1 MKKSLAIVLLLSA
14 SVNAYAVD
22 AGAVLGGA
30 LGGGAGAAI
39 GQSIGGKNGAIMGA
53 AMGGATGAAIG
64 SHNNASAQPIQP
76 VVRQRDSEEEDRGRH
91 GREHG
96 RD

>member
-14 SVNAYAVD
+14 SVPAYAVD

-39 GQSIGGKNGAIMGA
+39 GQNMGGKNGAIMGA
-53 AMGGATGAAIG
+53 AIGGATGAAIG
-64 SHNNASAQPIQP
+64 GHNNASVQPIQP
-76 VVRQRDSEEEDRGRH
+76 VRQRDSEEEDRDRH

>member
-14 SVNAYAVD
+14 SVPAYASTQAQYLD
-22 AGAVLGGA
+22 GA
-30 LGGGAGAAI
+30 LGGGAGAAT
-39 GQSIGGKNGAIMGA
+39 GQNIGGKNGAIMGA
-53 AMGGATGAAIG
+53 AIGGATGAAIG
-64 SHNNASAQPIQP
+64 GHNNASAQPIQP
-76 VVRQRDSEEEDRGRH
+76 VRQRGSEEEDRDRH